1 MKRILAMIALA
12 VLTIGLAGSCSK
24 NYEERLDKTDA
35 SVADIKAAIGQYEN
49 LKGDITSVIEALRAE
64 VGTRPASEQKTIW
77 DCINALQNQKGT
89 FEAAIAAL
97 NALVGNEA
105 VSVQIDEAIAEL
117 ISDYH
122 LDGLAADIQAIRDK
136 LNEKSEISALA
147 DQVAQL
153 QKRAESI
160 ARILSV
166 IGAYEDMIQS
176 VRINPASADGSV
188 TAERGILTFTFTVTP
203 AEALSSVKNL
213 KGCLKLYAN
222 EVVVKTKAGAFAE
235 IPVTKAEVIDK
246 ANGEVSVE
254 ADVAKFLPNG
264 KARALSIA
272 LNVRTG
278 VNDYTTEFVTVSN
291 YIPDYLPGFFTVNGE
306 GKQVRFSKGNLQYVV
321 AGKTWGF
328 YENQYDFCNAKIY
341 PGHHSDTIS
350 LFTWGYDAT
359 KSIIPDGKDSDNVS
373 ITSGSLSPEQDWGCT
388 VGDGKTWRTLT
399 AEEWQYL
406 FSDKSRYGFATV
418 GGVNGII
425 ILPDTFADPMRNGG
439 SGAFKPNKTGYDT
452 NVYTAGGNWEAME
465 SAGAVF
471 LSAAG
476 YRNGSYIDPYI
487 GFTGYYWSS
496 TARDG
501 GINAFDVT
509 FNEYQVIANSF
520 TYGRSYGKSVRLV
533 MDVK

>member
-1 MKRILAMIALA
+1 MKRILAMVFLA
-12 VLTIGLAGSCSK
+12 VLTVGLPGSCTKS
-24 NYEERLDKTDA
+24 YDERLDKIDSDVFGLKEA
-35 SVADIKAAIGQYEN
+35 VGQYES
-49 LKGDITSVIEALRAE
+49 LSGDITSVIEALRAE
-64 VGTRPASEQKTIW
+64 IGTRPASEQQSVW
-77 DCINALQNQKGT
+77 NCIAALQNQKGT
-89 FEAAIAAL
+89 FDAAIAAL
-97 NALVGNEA
+97 NALVGEKP
-105 VSVQIDEAIAEL
+105 VSEQIDGAVAKLTSKYQLESL
-117 ISDYH
+117 S
-122 LDGLAADIQAIRDK
+122 ADIQAIKDK
-136 LNEKSEISALA
+136 LTEKTGISALS
-147 DQVAQL
+147 DKVAQL
-153 QKRAESI
+153 QKNADI
-160 ARILSV
+160 VTNILSD
-166 IGAYEDMIQS
+166 IDDYGRMIQS

-188 TAERGILTFTFTVTP
+188 MAEDGILTFTFTVTP
-203 AEALSSVKNL
+203 ATALDGVKNL
-213 KGCLKLYAN
+213 AKCLKLYAN
-222 EVVVKTKAGAFAE
+222 EVEVKTKAGAFAE

-254 ADVAKFLPNG
+254 ADVANFLPNG
-264 KARALSIA
+264 KDSALSIA

-278 VNDYTTEFVTVSN
+278 VNDYTTDFVTISNIECLRGVFSVSA
-291 YIPDYLPGFFTVNGE
+291 T
-306 GKQVRFSKGNLQYVV
+306 KKVRFSKGNLQYVV

-328 YENQYDFCNAKIY
+328 YENQYDFCNTKIY

-373 ITSGSLSPEQDWGCT
+373 ITSGNLSPEQDWGCT

-439 SGAFKPNKTGYDT
+439 SGAFIPNKTGYGT

-476 YRNGSYIDPYI
+476 YRIGSSIGEYI
-487 GFTGYYWSS
+487 GFAGYYWSS
-496 TARDG
+496 TARSG
-501 GINAFDVT
+501 GLNAFDVT

-520 TYGRSYGKSVRLV
+520 TNGREYGKSVRLV
-533 MDVK
+533 MDVE